1 MTGEL
6 LVSLSALFVS
16 VGLLSGVA
24 ATAALRRHAPE
35 RKRLRALAGTADNLL
50 FREQQS
56 LTDTPNPLAE
66 RISKIVPRSAE
77 RMSEIRQR
85 LVTAGY
91 RSQASPVVF
100 AASQIVS
107 SLLLGTAALGIG
119 GNFPIALLS
128 VIGGFLLPGFW
139 LSRQI
144 KKRGRAIQNGLPDV
158 LDLLIVC
165 LESGCSLDQALLKS
179 GEELAVAY
187 RAIGDELTVVTN
199 EIRAGTARSAALTH
213 FADRTRVEDVR
224 SLVAMLVQ
232 TDRYGTSVAH
242 ALRVHA
248 DMLRSRRRQRA
259 EERAAKA
266 SVKLVFPLVLCLF
279 PAFYI
284 IALGPALL
292 QVVHVFFN
300 AVAGFE

>member
-1 MTGEL
+1 MTYEL
-6 LVSLSALFVS
+6 VASFIVLFVS
-16 VGLLSGVA
+16 VAVLAGTI
-24 ATAALRRHAPE
+24 ATLVLRWTAPG
-35 RKRLRALAGTADNLL
+35 RKRLRDLARPIGDDLW
-50 FREQQS
+50 REPQS
-56 LTDTPNPLAE
+56 LTEAPNLLAE
-66 RISKIVPRSAE
+66 RISRIVPRSAE
-77 RMSEIRQR
+77 RMSEMRQR
-85 LVTAGY
+85 LVSAGY

-107 SLLLGTAALGIG
+107 SIAVGVVVLAIG
-119 GNFPIALLS
+119 GNFPVALLS
-128 VIGGFLLPGFW
+128 VIAGFLLPGFW

-144 KKRGRAIQNGLPDV
+144 KQRGRAIQNGLPDV
-158 LDLLIVC
+158 LDLLIIC

-199 EIRAGTARSAALTH
+199 EIRAGTARSEALTH

-248 DMLRSRRRQRA
+248 DLLRSRRRQRA

-266 SVKLVFPLVLCLF
+266 SVKLVFPLVFCLF
-279 PAFYI
+279 PAFYL

-292 QVVHVFFN
+292 QIVRAFFG

>member
-1 MTGEL
+1 MTYEL
-6 LVSLSALFVS
+6 VASFIVLFVS
-16 VGLLSGVA
+16 VAVLAGII
-24 ATAALRRHAPE
+24 ATRVLRWTAPE
-35 RKRLRALAGTADNLL
+35 RKRLRDLARPVGDDLW
-50 FREQQS
+50 REPQS
-56 LTDTPNPLAE
+56 LTEAPNLLAE
-66 RISKIVPRSAE
+66 RISRIVPRSAE
-77 RMSEIRQR
+77 RMSEMRQR
-85 LVTAGY
+85 LVSAGY

-107 SLLLGTAALGIG
+107 SIAVGVVVLAIG
-119 GNFPIALLS
+119 GNFPVALLS
-128 VIGGFLLPGFW
+128 VIAGFLLPGFW

-144 KKRGRAIQNGLPDV
+144 KQRGRAIQNGLPDV
-158 LDLLIVC
+158 LDLLIIC

-199 EIRAGTARSAALTH
+199 EIRAGTARSEALTH

-248 DMLRSRRRQRA
+248 DLLRSRRRQRA

-266 SVKLVFPLVLCLF
+266 SVKLVFPLVFCLF
-279 PAFYI
+279 PAFYL

-292 QVVHVFFN
+292 QVVRAFFS